1 MAFILFSSNVFLAPP
16 YYFGAAYLLCVK
28 NKLVNKEKDL
38 VRPSIQLSL
47 WQGVSLHEIFQLRPL
62 CRLLNSKCS
71 KFVSFMSRV
80 IVCFAEELKKPT
92 SIGTLK
98 GRFCTQRDIKQDH
111 RVPIKIVLKLSIYL
125 QSTIVL

>member
-1 MAFILFSSNVFLAPP
+1 M
-16 YYFGAAYLLCVK
+16 
-28 NKLVNKEKDL
+28 
-38 VRPSIQLSL
+38 RPSIQLSL

-111 RVPIKIVLKLSIYL
+111 RVPIKIMLKLSIYL